1 MTSRQPRSAGDSLR
15 RWTRRLAAAGLAL
28 CLAAVAVAQDRPAAP
43 ESDGAGAEPAHM
55 IELSE
60 GIVLTMMSAG
70 GIAYR
75 IEAESGRLDEDSRA
89 IWMDNP
95 DVTIFNGSAEVGQ
108 RISGRRGRV
117 WPVKF
122 TITPEGEPPI
132 EVTKY
137 DWALEGDV
145 HFTSAEGYRIVTPEL
160 VFDSRTRKISSS
172 RGVSYD
178 LPAGDSVFSGV
189 ADNLTAI
196 VDGETGTFTGWLL
209 EGGIELSS
217 RKRD

>member
-1 MTSRQPRSAGDSLR
+1 MLASAGL
-15 RWTRRLAAAGLAL
+15 GL
-28 CLAAVAVAQDRPAAP
+28 CVAAVAAAQEHPSSSQSDAP
-43 ESDGAGAEPAHM
+43 TEEPRHM

-60 GIVLTMMSAG
+60 GVVLTVMNAG

-75 IEAESGRLDEDSRA
+75 IEAESGRLDEDTRA

-95 DVTIFNGSAEVGQ
+95 DVTIFNASAEVGQ
-108 RISGRRGRV
+108 RISGQRGRV

-122 TITPEGEPPI
+122 TITREGEPPT

-137 DWALEGDV
+137 DWALEGEV
-145 HFTSAEGYRIVTPEL
+145 HFTSAEGYRIVAPEL

-178 LPAGDSVFSGV
+178 IPAGESVFSGV
-189 ADNLTAI
+189 ADSLTAI